1 MAAKKELIK
10 KVEALKGDQD
20 FGKLSAMNKS
30 ELEQLVEY
38 LEKTIEFEEKKSSLH
53 DVDLGGDPDL
63 EVALSG
69 NEIPFEDLEKD
80 WDSPMGDLEDTSE
93 LEKAIEAVEE
103 PQELPESEW
112 SVSDK
117 RLFARTGRR
126 PVKKK

>member
-38 LEKTIEFEEKKSSLH
+38 LEKTIEFEEKKSPLH
-53 DVDLGGDPDL
+53 DVDGEKEIEEIIKSNDDLKLISSENYGDDGI
-63 EVALSG
+63 ALTS
-69 NEIPFEDLEKD
+69 EQIDELIFEDK
-80 WDSPMGDLEDTSE
+80 
-93 LEKAIEAVEE
+93 EE